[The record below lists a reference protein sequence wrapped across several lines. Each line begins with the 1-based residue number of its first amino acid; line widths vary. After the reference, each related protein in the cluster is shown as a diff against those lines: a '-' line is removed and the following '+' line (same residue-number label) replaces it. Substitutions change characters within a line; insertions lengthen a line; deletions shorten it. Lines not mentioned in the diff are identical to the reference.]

1 MNRKKIFWLVGIVLI
16 LVFIATGAF
25 FQIQKIGE
33 EKEHEKAVQA
43 TQQAEK
49 EAQELQAKEQ
59 AELAAQQS
67 RTGEEIAKDYYLRP
81 GESVSLES
89 VKNENL
95 PENIFSDVKWH
106 QPVSTTNLGIF
117 TERSSNCTQ
126 KQIADNGG
134 LYPDCSEFID
144 ANQTYFSIAN
154 FEFNNIP
161 GEIFTTAYYPIAY
174 NSNLNEYIIVKYNGK
189 TYLLSKNS
197 ADLTAEDGINKNKI
211 LVDKTTVLSTSN
223 PEKMIDVPG
232 KEKLSFME
240 KGKISEFTNEY
251 LNKTALNVGEYKG
264 STIYDYKD
272 YFVMFTE
279 NIVGINP
286 LKYNISLPKYF
297 TIAGKKISANKY
309 YSDHLVKCGGRGGVD
324 VVREADG
331 YTENT
336 IVKIGTT
343 DDDRDL
349 FKPKDIGDGSETSEM
364 FKNYNGYG
372 NNLNQATT
380 SLETYLASNPILIMK
395 DGFGRLIRFTS
406 KEYYIQMAE
415 CGKPVIYLYPK
426 TNTQVNVQV
435 KPNGGLTKVDPLYP
449 ANGWMVNAK
458 PNGDLTNTDG
468 QNYPYL
474 FWEGK
479 AYNMKVPTDGFVL
492 KKANVKSEMQKLLAR
507 EGLNAKETT
516 DFLDFWQTKLEEKPY
531 VFVTFVSQAEFDR
544 VAPMKVSPA
553 PDKTIRVFMEYQP
566 LDFPVGVRP
575 LKIETPIRNGF
586 TVVEWGG
593 RLHE

>member
-1 MNRKKIFWLVGIVLI
+1 MNRKKLIWLAGIILIIASIVVGI
-16 LVFIATGAF
+16 F
-25 FQIQKIGE
+25 FQIQKINE
-33 EKEHEKAVQA
+33 QKEHAKTVRA
-43 TQQAEK
+43 TIQAEK
-49 EAQELQAKEQ
+49 EAQELQAKQQ
-59 AELAAQQS
+59 ANMEASQS

-81 GESVSLES
+81 GEDVSLEAL
-89 VKNENL
+89 KKQNL
-95 PENIFSDVKWH
+95 PENIFSNIKWH

-126 KQIADNGG
+126 KQISDNGG
-134 LYPDCSEFID
+134 LYPECSEFLD

-161 GEIFTTAYYPIAY
+161 GEIFTTAYYPMAY
-174 NSNLNEYIIVKYNGK
+174 NSALNEYIFVKYDGK
-189 TYLLSKNS
+189 IFFLSKNS
-197 ADLTAEDGINKNKI
+197 ADLTSEDGINKNKFF
-211 LVDKTTVLSTSN
+211 VDKTNILPTSN
-223 PEKMIDVPG
+223 PEKTIDVPG

-251 LNKTALNVGEYKG
+251 LNNSAINVGEYKG
-264 STIYDYKD
+264 STIFDYKD
-272 YFVMFTE
+272 YLVMFTE

-286 LKYNISLPKYF
+286 LKYNISFPKYF
-297 TIAGKKISANKY
+297 TIEGKKISANKY
-309 YSDHLVKCGGRGGVD
+309 YHDHLMKCGGRGGVD

-331 YTENT
+331 YTEST

-343 DDDRDL
+343 DDGRDL

-435 KPNGGLTKVDPLYP
+435 KPNGGLTKVDPFYP
-449 ANGWMVNAK
+449 TNGWVVNAK
-458 PNGDLTNTDG
+458 PNGELTNTDG

-479 AYNMKVPTDGFVL
+479 AYDMKVPTDGFVL
-492 KKANVKSEMQKLLAR
+492 KKANVKSKMKKLLAR
-507 EGLNAKETT
+507 TGLNEKETA
-516 DFLDFWQTKLEEKPY
+516 DFLDFWQAKLEEKPY
-531 VFVTFVSQAEFDR
+531 VFVTFVSQTEFDR
-544 VAPMKVSPA
+544 VAPMTVSPA
-553 PDKTIRVFMEYQP
+553 PDKKIRVFMEYQP

-575 LKIETPIRNGF
+575 LKIETPTRNGF